1 MDVDYGPG
9 GSRLQ
14 APRAREQ
21 KGDCIR
27 AETLLGLVGSRLFGL
42 FIRP

>member
-27 AETLLGLVGSRLFGL
+27 AKTLLVPLGTRLFGL
-42 FIRP
+42 FIQP